1 MICKHIR
8 FVGGGRW
15 ATIVLTELVQSFPH
29 LTIDWICNSNVR
41 EKIGFKK
48 DSTLFDKVNPVDKT
62 KVKELERPD
71 KVIIASHSTQHCSD
85 LLYHGTEGV
94 DVLIEKPLFPAFV
107 DFESLPDTELRRIFL
122 NLEFYNAY
130 FISDFSNEIK
140 LLDLDKIEIV
150 WHDPLMENR
159 GSEESKCSELF
170 SSIFLDQLLH
180 VTSICKALKVKTGNF
195 KISRITSDNH
205 DSPGSIEIS
214 CVLDGVTVSISLS
227 RFSNRRE
234 RKIILNNGAASLD
247 FSSGPIFHMD
257 GAPPVEIALSNRLY
271 PVARTLTDF
280 INYPESKN
288 AFLLSL
294 KSLLPEIK
302 FCFACEDLFVDYMT
316 EQLTSNKMTK
326 FTEDKVQPSSIYHF
340 GILYYRQ
347 IVSSISDSEIQYL
360 KGNNG
365 VQELIR
371 WWQKDHTVI

>member
-1 MICKHIR
+1 M
-8 FVGGGRW
+8 F
-15 ATIVLTELVQSFPH
+15 A
-29 LTIDWICNSNVR
+29 
-41 EKIGFKK
+41 
-48 DSTLFDKVNPVDKT
+48 KVNPVDKT

-85 LLYHGTEGV
+85 LLSHGSEGV
-94 DVLIEKPLFPAFV
+94 DILIEKPLFPAFV
-107 DFESLPDTELRRIFL
+107 DFESLPDTELRRIFV

-130 FISDFSNEIK
+130 FISDFSDEIK

-150 WHDPLMENR
+150 WHDPLIENR
-159 GSEESKCSELF
+159 GAEESKCSEVF

-195 KISRITSDNH
+195 KIFSIASDNH

-214 CVLDGVTVSISLS
+214 CDLDGVTASISLS
-227 RFSNRRE
+227 RFANARE
-234 RKIILNNGAASLD
+234 RKIIINDGAASLD
-247 FSSGPIFHMD
+247 FSSGPIFHRN
-257 GAPPVEIALSNRLY
+257 GAPPVEIAPSNRLY

-280 INYPESKN
+280 MNYPESEN

-302 FCFACEDLFVDYMT
+302 FCFACEDLFVDYMA
-316 EQLTSNKMTK
+316 EQLASNKMTK
-326 FTEDKVQPSSIYHF
+326 CNAGKVHPRSVYYA

-347 IVSSISDSEIQYL
+347 IVNSISDSEIQYL

-365 VQELIR
+365 VQELLR
-371 WWQKDHTVI
+371 WLQKDHTVI

>member
-1 MICKHIR
+1 LSCKHIR

-15 ATIVLTELVQSFPH
+15 ATIVLTELIQSYPH

-41 EKIGFKK
+41 EKIDFKK
-48 DSTLFDKVNPVDKT
+48 GSTLFAKVNPVDKT

-85 LLYHGTEGV
+85 LLSHGSEGV
-94 DVLIEKPLFPAFV
+94 DILIEKPLFPAFV
-107 DFESLPDTELRRIFL
+107 DFESLPDTELRRIFV

-130 FISDFSNEIK
+130 FISDFSDEIK

-150 WHDPLMENR
+150 WHDPLIENR
-159 GSEESKCSELF
+159 GAEESKCSEVF

-195 KISRITSDNH
+195 KIFSIASDNH

-214 CVLDGVTVSISLS
+214 CDLDGVTASISLS
-227 RFSNRRE
+227 RFANARE
-234 RKIILNNGAASLD
+234 RKIIINDGAASLD
-247 FSSGPIFHMD
+247 FSSGPIFHRN
-257 GAPPVEIALSNRLY
+257 GAPPVEIAPSNRLY

-280 INYPESKN
+280 MNYPESEN

-302 FCFACEDLFVDYMT
+302 FCFACEDLFVDYMA
-316 EQLTSNKMTK
+316 EQLASNKMTK
-326 FTEDKVQPSSIYHF
+326 CNAGKVHPRSVYYA

-347 IVSSISDSEIQYL
+347 IVNSISDSEIQYL

-365 VQELIR
+365 VQELLR
-371 WWQKDHTVI
+371 WLQKDHTVI